1 MPDDSAGRDQEVPL
15 FNLEDISGTD
25 QEVPRSARDDSACG
39 KAKGGGQGRAQRAL
53 ASLLH

>member
-25 QEVPRSARDDSACG
+25 QEVPRSTRDDSACG
-39 KAKGGGQGRAQRAL
+39 KAEGGGQGRAQCAL
-53 ASLLH
+53 APLLH